1 MRGIEP
7 VKTARATHAEECDA
21 LVLADARLKLLLPPD
36 YQEGYEALE
45 PKPMRSAGLKY
56 DADGN
61 VAWDQIWGSFCDL
74 AMAGGPPHKGALLAP
89 GTEAAIDA
97 DFSGYDEVVEE
108 ICRGISMVT
117 GLRAYASPDLGWVR
131 VACESDAMA
140 GWLLRAITMENV
152 AVRQREALLELPAAP
167 HFRLEKEIKNV
178 VTVAA
183 KTCHYWVGHIPP
195 EQQQAIG
202 DLFVTLSA
210 EAPLIVAAA
219 PGDWRGV
226 ECGAVRCAVWMM
238 RALIAGNVVARREG
252 TLLMVP
258 VAPAIDPDGAITAD
272 AVRRVRS
279 WAASRGVC

>member
-1 MRGIEP
+1 MS
-7 VKTARATHAEECDA
+7 ADATDAKQLDA
-21 LVLADARLKLLLPPD
+21 LASLDARLKILLPPE
-36 YQEGYEALE
+36 YQDGYEALE

-97 DFSGYDEVVEE
+97 NFGGYDDVVEE
-108 ICRGISMVT
+108 ICRGVSMVT
-117 GLRAYASPDLGWVR
+117 GLRAYASPELGWVR
-131 VACESDAMA
+131 VACDGEGMA

-152 AVRQREALLELPAAP
+152 AVRQRDAVIELPAAP

-183 KTCHYWVGHIPP
+183 KTCHYWLGHIPS
-195 EQQQAIG
+195 EQQRAIAE
-202 DLFVTLSA
+202 LFLTMST
-210 EAPLIVAAA
+210 ESPLIAAA
-219 PGDWRGV
+219 AAGDWRGV

-238 RALIAGNVVARREG
+238 RALVACNVVARREG

-258 VAPAIDPDGAITAD
+258 VAPAIDPHGAITTD
-272 AVRRVRS
+272 AVNRVRS